1 MTIVGTIKPFI
12 FAQQLMVIDEEEGVK
27 EVVSTSLK
35 NLPENI
41 CELSR
46 KYNCT
51 KVKIAGSKKYNK
63 GLEDKIKKCY
73 IAKFNNSDDLEIEL
87 L

>member
-1 MTIVGTIKPFI
+1 MTIIGNIKPFI
-12 FAQQLMVIDEEEGVK
+12 FAQQLMVVDEEGVK

-41 CELSR
+41 CELSH